1 MQEYIK
7 LATVTES
14 RIEQVVINHEHLENL
29 LNAYI
34 EIGNVLDTVKK
45 SVFYGKPIDRAAQN
59 KRLSSSLSSI
69 ASILGEDFTEDAE
82 PLKIDPRV
90 FHSVVGIATEG
101 TELVEAVFNSE
112 FRNEQFDTV
121 NLVEELFDVMWY
133 VLIAHDATNQEL
145 DNTLNMGFAKLK
157 LRFSDKFNAAGALN
171 RDLVSEREL
180 LTSYVQKE

>member
-14 RIEQVVINHEHLENL
+14 RIDKVVLNHEHLENL

-34 EIGNVLDTVKK
+34 QIGNVLDTVKK
-45 SVFYGKPIDRAAQN
+45 SAFYGKPIDPSLQN
-59 KRLSSSLSSI
+59 KRLSNTLTSVASL
-69 ASILGEDFTEDAE
+69 LGADFTEDAE

-101 TELVEAVFNSE
+101 TELVEAVFNAE

-121 NLVEELFDVMWY
+121 NMVEELFDVMWY
-133 VLIAHDATNQEL
+133 ILVAHDATKQEL
-145 DNTLNMGFAKLK
+145 ENTLEMGFAKLK
-157 LRFSDKFNAAGALN
+157 LRFSDKFTAAGALN
-171 RDLVSEREL
+171 RDLASEREL
-180 LTSYVQKE
+180 LVSYVQPE